1 MTARTALAAT
11 LYRKIYRIRRA
22 ERAIIQHYGEN
33 EMKTPMHMSM
43 GEEAI
48 AAGVCTAL
56 APGDKLFGYYRS
68 HALYL
73 ARTDETEQFFG
84 ELYGKTH
91 GAVGGRGGSMH
102 LAAPG
107 AGLMAV
113 SAIVAGTIAPAVG
126 AAFAESVRKSENVV
140 AAFFGDGAM
149 EEGVFWESLNV
160 ACLYRLPI
168 IFVCEDNALAV
179 DVTAPERQGFRSI
192 RQAIAGFGCDYLRG
206 DTTDA
211 EKIYALARR
220 ARASALTHSRP
231 VFLHLKYFRLLQHIG
246 IRSDFEAD
254 AARAGGGFEKAG
266 YRSGK
271 EYAKAVRRDPVRVA
285 RRNLARRGLT
295 PMEIEG
301 LEVEIDREVMRSV
314 TRARIAPS
322 PDRSSLTEHV
332 FAVAERTA

>member
-1 MTARTALAAT
+1 MTARKALLAT

-22 ERAIIQHYGEN
+22 EQAIIQHYGEN

-56 APGDKLFGYYRS
+56 GAGDKLFGYYRS

-91 GAVGGRGGSMH
+91 GAVGGKGGSMH

-113 SAIVAGTIAPAVG
+113 SAIVASTIAPAVG
-126 AAFAESVRKSENVV
+126 AAFAESVRKSQNVV

-168 IFVCEDNALAV
+168 LFVCEDNGLAV
-179 DVTAPERQGFRSI
+179 DVTGPERQGFRSI
-192 RQAIAGFGCDYLRG
+192 RKAIAGFNCDYLRS

-211 EKIYALARR
+211 ERIYALARR
-220 ARASALTHSRP
+220 ARAGALARSRP
-231 VFLHLKYFRLLQHIG
+231 VFLHLKYYRLLQHIG
-246 IRSDFEAD
+246 IKSDFDVD
-254 AARAGGGFEKAG
+254 AARAVGGFEKAG
-266 YRSGK
+266 YRSRT
-271 EYAKAVRRDPVRVA
+271 EYARAVRLDPVRVA
-285 RRNLARRGLT
+285 RGNLARRGFT
-295 PMEIEG
+295 PIEIEG
-301 LEVEIDREVMRSV
+301 LEVEIEREVMRSL
-314 TRARIAPS
+314 TRARVAPA
-322 PDRSSLTEHV
+322 PEPSSLTEQV
-332 FAVAERTA
+332 FAATERTA